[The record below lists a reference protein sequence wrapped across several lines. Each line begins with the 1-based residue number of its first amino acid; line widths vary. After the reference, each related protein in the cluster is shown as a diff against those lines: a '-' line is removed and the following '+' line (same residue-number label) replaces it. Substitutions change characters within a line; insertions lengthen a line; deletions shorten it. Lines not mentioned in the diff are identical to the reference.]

1 VEDIEHNRVQR
12 KNETPSK
19 THKQLNLEMKQQQ
32 LEWRRSKVLELSS
45 EGYSQ
50 MEIAKQLHVD
60 LAAVIRSI
68 IQIELIEK

>member
-19 THKQLNLEMKQQQ
+19 THKQLNSEMKQQQ

-60 LAAVIRSI
+60 LAAVIRSV